1 MKMREI
7 RERDRVQRTLSRCH
21 DIEDLRDAARRRLP
35 RAVFDYVDGGA
46 DEEISIAAN
55 SDAFRN
61 YNFVPRAMQC
71 VGQVGVATQF
81 LSADI
86 DAPIGLAPTG
96 YTRLVSPAAE
106 PSVARAAAACGVP
119 YVLSTVG
126 TTTIEELAEA
136 GHPGLWVSALCPARS
151 WTHLVAPGA
160 GGRRWSRGS

>member
-96 YTRLVSPAAE
+96 YTRLVSPAGK